1 MTAISASTQWVALVI
16 MHFSATPSRGQIR
29 VAALR
34 PKKGGSMSL
43 ARVHGGRCVAA
54 RLRRSAGLCLMLA
67 SLSFGA
73 FADEAPECQAASGT
87 LIVGRVVSAP
97 TFKHG
102 VFRKGVE
109 LSHTHLT
116 LRSDTDGKDY
126 DVAVDNVF
134 ASGYQQGAKVVPA
147 PLDSIEVGDALEACG
162 IPFAGGMHWVH
173 NNCGDTPTPQEPNG
187 WIKKIAADGGIGPN
201 LEDGQRYCY
210 LWSHR

>member
-73 FADEAPECQAASGT
+73 FADEAQECQAASGT

-162 IPFAGGMHWVH
+162 IPDLAPV
-173 NNCGDTPTPQEPNG
+173 PRIP
-187 WIKKIAADGGIGPN
+187 
-201 LEDGQRYCY
+201 
-210 LWSHR
+210 

>member
-1 MTAISASTQWVALVI
+1 
-16 MHFSATPSRGQIR
+16 
-29 VAALR
+29 
-34 PKKGGSMSL
+34 MSL

-73 FADEAPECQAASGT
+73 FADEAQECQAASGT

-147 PLDSIEVGDALEACG
+147 PSGFHRSGRRVGGVRYPICG
-162 IPFAGGMHWVH
+162 RYTLG
-173 NNCGDTPTPQEPNG
+173 PQQ
-187 WIKKIAADGGIGPN
+187 
-201 LEDGQRYCY
+201 LR
-210 LWSHR
+210 